1 MGFFWDLMQQ
11 NQISQQRDRASTL
24 DQRVSQLEDRLN
36 DTNKLLRLLLER
48 LEKQLGEDIDKDGR
62 VG

>member
-11 NQISQQRDRASTL
+11 NQISKQSERASTL
-24 DQRVSQLEDRLN
+24 EARVEQLEDRL
-36 DTNKLLRLLLER
+36 DETRRLLRLLLER

-62 VG
+62 IG

>member
-11 NQISQQRDRASTL
+11 NQISQQRERASTL

-48 LEKQLGEDIDKDGR
+48 LEKQLGEDLDKDGR

>member
-11 NQISQQRDRASTL
+11 NQISQQGDRASTL
-24 DQRVSQLEDRLN
+24 DLRVSQLEDRLD

>member
-24 DQRVSQLEDRLN
+24 DLRVSQLEDRLD

>member
-24 DQRVSQLEDRLN
+24 DLCVSQLEDRLD

>member
-11 NQISQQRDRASTL
+11 SQISEQRERASTL
-24 DQRVSQLEDRLN
+24 DQRVTRLEERL
-36 DTNKLLRLLLER
+36 DETNRLLRLLLER
-48 LEKQLGEDIDKDGR
+48 LEEQLGEDIDKDGR

>member
-11 NQISQQRDRASTL
+11 NQISEQQKRASTL
-24 DQRVSQLEDRLN
+24 EQRVTRLEDRL
-36 DTNKLLRLLLER
+36 DQTSQLLRLLLER

>member
-11 NQISQQRDRASTL
+11 NQISQQRERASTL
-24 DQRVSQLEDRLN
+24 DLRVTQLEERL
-36 DTNKLLRLLLER
+36 DETSRLLRLLLER

>member
-1 MGFFWDLMQQ
+1 MGEGGFALG
-11 NQISQQRDRASTL
+11 R
-24 DQRVSQLEDRLN
+24 EDRLN
-36 DTNKLLRLLLER
+36 DTKKILRLLLER

>member
-11 NQISQQRDRASTL
+11 NQISAQRDRASTL
-24 DQRVSQLEDRLN
+24 EQRVSQLEDRLD

-48 LEKQLGEDIDKDGR
+48 LEKQLGEDIDQDGR

>member
-11 NQISQQRDRASTL
+11 NQISQQRERASTL

>member
-11 NQISQQRDRASTL
+11 NQISAQRDRASTL
-24 DQRVSQLEDRLN
+24 EQRVSQLEDRLD

>member
-11 NQISQQRDRASTL
+11 NQISKQSERASTL
-24 DQRVSQLEDRLN
+24 EARVEHLENRL
-36 DTNKLLRLLLER
+36 DETQQLLRLLLER

-62 VG
+62 IG

>member
-11 NQISQQRDRASTL
+11 NQISEQQKRASTL
-24 DQRVSQLEDRLN
+24 EQRVTRLEERLDQTSQ
-36 DTNKLLRLLLER
+36 LLRLLLER

>member
-11 NQISQQRDRASTL
+11 SQISDQRERASTQEGRVARLEERL
-24 DQRVSQLEDRLN
+24 DETRQI
-36 DTNKLLRLLLER
+36 LRLLLER
-48 LEKQLGEDIDKDGR
+48 LEQHLGEDIDKDGR

>member
-24 DQRVSQLEDRLN
+24 DQRVSQLEDRLD